1 MEAAT
6 TLLRTP
12 ALSSIR
18 PMIARPGRSVVAFPL
33 LLVLAGGFACQS
45 RDPVILEL
53 EGESVRRSDFERYVA
68 EVEART
74 GATSGPVDEAVRK
87 GLLDA
92 FLEERA
98 LAIEARRRG
107 LLPKGAPAGDEPAA
121 VTKLIA
127 TAVKAPTV
135 TDAEIEAWHAAHP
148 QGLSVPE
155 RVTLRQVLVSTL
167 NEARDVRRRLATAR
181 DPRTF
186 DTIARAQSKGPE
198 AAVGGFMGTFER
210 GQLPPELEAAA
221 FALPEGDTSEPV
233 ETPLGYHVLKVES
246 RQAAREIP
254 FEDARER
261 IRDRLVREK
270 RAAAE
275 RAFVADVMARA
286 RVNHEAAL
294 VRSRS

>member
-1 MEAAT
+1 MRAPAPLAG
-6 TLLRTP
+6 LL
-12 ALSSIR
+12 A
-18 PMIARPGRSVVAFPL
+18 VVA
-33 LLVLAGGFACQS
+33 LAAGCES

-53 EGESVRRSDFERYVA
+53 DGVSVRRSAFERYVA
-68 EVEART
+68 DVQARS
-74 GATSGPVDEAVRK
+74 GTSGPVDPAVRR

-98 LAIEARRRG
+98 LVIEARRRG
-107 LLPKGAPAGDEPAA
+107 LLAKGAPVADEAAA
-121 VTKLIA
+121 VTKLIT
-127 TAVKAPTV
+127 TAVPIPEV
-135 TDAEIEAWHAAHP
+135 SDAEVEAWTAANP
-148 QGLSVPE
+148 QELRVAE

-167 NEARDVRRRLATAR
+167 NEARDVRRRLAKSR

-186 DTIARAQSKGPE
+186 DQVARTQSKGPE

-221 FALPEGDTSEPV
+221 FALPEGATSEPI

-246 RQAAREIP
+246 RQTAREIP
-254 FEDARER
+254 FEEARER
-261 IRDRLVREK
+261 IRDQLVREK

-275 RAFVADVMARA
+275 RAFVADVVARA

-294 VRSRS
+294 DVRSRS